1 MADDDKLHRRQF
13 FRRSFGELI
22 KPFAAS
28 LEPLAKTLSEF
39 DRATGGPPASP
50 STPPP
55 PKKVP
60 LQLWLRPP
68 GALPEKKLAEVCS
81 KCGDCV
87 RVCPAEAIKI
97 DATGGFGG
105 GLPYIDADTSA
116 CVACEGL
123 QCMSACPTGAL
134 LPTPLT
140 QIKMGTAVWRAQH
153 CTRHTRHDDCRQCVE
168 ICPLGE
174 TAIDLVFNDIQVK
187 PLGCIGCG
195 LCQLHCPTSPKA
207 ITVIPIAAR
216 SL

>member
-13 FRRSFGELI
+13 FRRGFGELL

-28 LEPLAKTLSEF
+28 LEPLAKTLSQF
-39 DRATGGPPASP
+39 DRDTRGAASP
-50 STPPP
+50 AD
-55 PKKVP
+55 PKTIP

-97 DATGGFGG
+97 DSLGVLGD
-105 GLPYIDADTSA
+105 GLPYIDADTAA

-134 LPTPLT
+134 LPTPLA
-140 QIKMGTAVWRAQH
+140 QIKMGTAVWRSQH
-153 CTRHTRHDDCRQCVE
+153 CTRHTRHDDCRQCVD
-168 ICPLGE
+168 ICPMGE
-174 TAIDLVFNDIQVK
+174 TAIDLLFNDVVVK

-207 ITVIPIAAR
+207 IAVIPIAAR
-216 SL
+216 TV